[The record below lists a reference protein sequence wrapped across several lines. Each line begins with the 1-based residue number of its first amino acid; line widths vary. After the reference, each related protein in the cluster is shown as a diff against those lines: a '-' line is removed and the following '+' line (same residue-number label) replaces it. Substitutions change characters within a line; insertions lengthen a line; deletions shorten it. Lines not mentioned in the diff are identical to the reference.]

1 MSNIKSIQNFFYD
14 LTIKEHHLD
23 TFGHV
28 NNAVYLELFEE
39 ARWEFITKNGYGL
52 KKIQQEKKGPII
64 LETNVKF
71 LKELKLREKIIIET
85 FCTEVSKKIIK
96 IKHFIRNS
104 DNIICSE
111 ADFTLAFFDL
121 EKRKIVEQPKDWLHA
136 LGISFIDELSK

>member
-1 MSNIKSIQNFFYD
+1 MSNIKNIQKFYYE

-39 ARWEFITKNGYGL
+39 ARWEFISENGYGL
-52 KKIQQEKKGPII
+52 KKIQNEKKGPII
-64 LETNVKF
+64 LDTSIKF

-104 DNIICSE
+104 ENTICTE
-111 ADFTLAFFDL
+111 ADFTMAFFDL
-121 EKRKIVEQPKDWLHA
+121 ERRKIIEQPKEWLQA
-136 LGISFIDELSK
+136 LGIHFIDEMSN